1 MYFDTLN
8 RRFSASYLK
17 GKRRNPI
24 KYLKKIPEDDIIP
37 NCKGYQ
43 KVAQNYFLKGE
54 SNYGF

>member
-1 MYFDTLN
+1 MMYFDTKN

-24 KYLKKIPEDDIIP
+24 KYLKKFLEDDIIP

-43 KVAQNYFLKGE
+43 I
-54 SNYGF
+54 

>member
-1 MYFDTLN
+1 LGF
-8 RRFSASYLK
+8 FAVFFCKSV
-17 GKRRNPI
+17 I
-24 KYLKKIPEDDIIP
+24 KILKKISKDDIIP